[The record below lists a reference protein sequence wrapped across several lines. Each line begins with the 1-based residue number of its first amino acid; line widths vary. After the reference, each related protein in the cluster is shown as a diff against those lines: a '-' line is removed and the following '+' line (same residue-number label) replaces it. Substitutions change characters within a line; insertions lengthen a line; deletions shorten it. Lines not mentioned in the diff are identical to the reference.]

1 MKEIWKPINGYE
13 GIYEVSNLGRVRSLG
28 HFVGNQYIERRFQNR
43 IRIIKA
49 SNRKANYKGVMIYKD
64 GKRKSF
70 LVHRLV
76 AEAFIPNPNNF
87 PEVNHKDEDKSN
99 NCANNLEWCDRQ
111 YNNSYGT
118 IKIRLS
124 ERNRNNCGNK
134 PIIAT
139 LKDGTEVRY
148 PSAREAG
155 RAIGKPSG
163 YSAISNALN
172 GISKTAYGMKWRFE
186 KTTI

>member
-1 MKEIWKPINGYE
+1 MEEWRSIIDYE
-13 GIYEVSNLGRVRSLG
+13 GIYEVSNMGRVRSIVADEHYRARILKPALNLHG
-28 HFVGNQYIERRFQNR
+28 YLFVNL
-43 IRIIKA
+43 
-49 SNRKANYKGVMIYKD
+49 YKN
-64 GKRKSF
+64 GKGKSKTI
-70 LVHRLV
+70 HRLV
-76 AEAFIPNPNNF
+76 AKAFIPNPDNF
-87 PEVNHKDEDKSN
+87 PEVNHKDEDKAN
-99 NCANNLEWCDRQ
+99 NCSNNLEWCDRQ
-111 YNNSYGT
+111 YNSSYGT

-163 YSAISNALN
+163 YSAISHALN